1 MSDPPRFCFL
11 ECIFMWKTLQQ
22 NLLSTLY
29 SKTFFNCY
37 ILFPI
42 LFKFNENFSV
52 FNLAGLEHSNLTTFL
67 YKILYY
73 YKTSVSLKNPIIY
86 KKLYNTIKK
95 TNPITIMVY
104 AFYLLPISQV
114 ILAGFVYNIHHIFY
128 LANVDKCIS
137 KITRFEYE

>member
-1 MSDPPRFCFL
+1 MNCFPLNYLMSDPPRFCFL

-95 TNPITIMVY
+95 PNHNYGLCFLFATDKSGYTSWICIQYSSYILFGKCGQVY
-104 AFYLLPISQV
+104 
-114 ILAGFVYNIHHIFY
+114 
-128 LANVDKCIS
+128 
-137 KITRFEYE
+137 